1 MKRWLTD
8 FSARPGFTIGMI
20 VAATAFA
27 LMGQVPKSYPLTCTA
42 ISNVALSTTSEE
54 VIASTVL
61 PKKFCISNR
70 DTAIK
75 IYVAFHATATSAD
88 VEVGPGQT
96 LCEEASGTGH
106 VYQGVV
112 DALAASGTPA
122 IGGWTCK

>member
-1 MKRWLTD
+1 MRK
-8 FSARPGFTIGMI
+8 
-20 VAATAFA
+20 AFVLGA
-27 LMGQVPKSYPLTCTA
+27 LAVVTVLGILGASNTSYPLTCTA

-61 PKKFCISNR
+61 PKKFCITNR

-75 IYVAFHATATSAD
+75 IYIAFHATATSAD
-88 VEVGPGQT
+88 VELGPGQT